1 MVLNAADF
9 LKKGQ
14 KKKFI
19 RLRIIDY
26 CLFLKLCFRWK
37 GVADRVCFVKYK

>member
-19 RLRIIDY
+19 RLKIIAY
-26 CLFLKLCFRWK
+26 CLFLKFFSLER
-37 GVADRVCFVKYK
+37 GGI